1 MSLNRKSVNPS
12 SRSRA
17 HQGRT
22 KNQASCVEAR
32 SKLWR
37 KALPLDWSLW
47 PAEARLLLS
56 LTAIWSLGGLLIL
69 ASASW
74 WVASREMG
82 EGAYYLKRQLIW
94 MTASWGLLAMAI
106 STDLRRWMKVAGPGV
121 WLGCVLVAATLVF
134 GSTVN
139 GASRW
144 LVIGPL
150 QIQPSELVKPFVV
163 LQAASRFASGNAVP
177 PIRNC
182 SGLAASL
189 R

>member
-37 KALPLDWSLW
+37 QALPLDWSLW

-106 STDLRRWMKVAGPGV
+106 STDLRRWMKS
-121 WLGCVLVAATLVF
+121 VLWIGRYCIFWVERANPWPKTPPEPM
-134 GSTVN
+134 
-139 GASRW
+139 ASR
-144 LVIGPL
+144 LCT
-150 QIQPSELVKPFVV
+150 S
-163 LQAASRFASGNAVP
+163 
-177 PIRNC
+177 
-182 SGLAASL
+182 
-189 R
+189 